1 MTTQEIS
8 QYLNALARQN
18 NYRVEKVLKT
28 SAHETTEVV
37 YLQETN
43 GAESGPFV
51 RKTIARDSGFGNTY
65 ERIYAEQQHNTFAHI
80 PRIIECVNCDEH
92 VVVTMEYI
100 HGETLQD
107 YIYRVDPSPELA
119 GALFPDICDAVRELH
134 EAFDPAIIHRDLKPS
149 NVMIAN
155 GAAWLIDFGI
165 ARDYNDAANTD
176 TTHFGTRAYAPPEQF
191 GYGQSTV
198 RSDIYAL
205 GMVLYF
211 CLTEQTPTQTCI
223 EEGFVDARI
232 PDGLRGILQRAT
244 AFDPKERFASVHEM
258 KEAFLSA
265 THSAAATPAACNAS
279 EQNQPNSVPA
289 TVSAAPPISAI
300 PTAPTMPIAPP
311 MPTAPTTPPYHT
323 KTNSRPPGTRD
334 VRFYAGIVWNLLLGL
349 FCIAGIVSFSRQAA
363 EQAGETALGTYSLA
377 TLMLLCVAFL
387 ISDKQLLREKFPHSI
402 GTLRNWHIIVASIAL
417 IFVVALVFVLVA
429 IITGR

>member
-8 QYLNALARQN
+8 QYLNALERQN
-18 NYRVEKVLKT
+18 HYRVEKVLKT

-37 YLQETN
+37 YLQESN
-43 GAESGPFV
+43 GAETGPFI

-65 ERIYAEQQHNTFAHI
+65 ERIYTEQQRNTFAHI
-80 PRIIECVNCDEH
+80 PHIIECVNCDES

-165 ARDYNDAANTD
+165 ARDYSEEASTD

-211 CLTEQTPTQTCI
+211 CLTEQTPTQICI
-223 EEGFVDARI
+223 EEGFADARI
-232 PDGLRGILQRAT
+232 PQSMRNILQRAT
-244 AFDPKERFASVHEM
+244 AFDPKERFASVREM

-265 THSAAATPAACNAS
+265 THAPAATPATFNAP
-279 EQNQPNSVPA
+279 EQSTPNYAPDPVPA
-289 TVSAAPPISAI
+289 ASSIPAI
-300 PTAPTMPIAPP
+300 PTAPP
-311 MPTAPTTPPYHT
+311 MPTVPTAPAAPPYQT
-323 KTNSRPPGTRD
+323 KANSRPPGTRD
-334 VRFYAGIVWNLLLGL
+334 ARFYVGIVWNLLLGL
-349 FCIAGIVSFSRQAA
+349 FCIAGIVSFARQAV
-363 EQAGETALGTYSLA
+363 EKAGETTLGTYSLA
-377 TLMLLCVAFL
+377 TLMLLCLAFL
-387 ISDKQLLREKFPHSI
+387 VSDKQLLREKFPHSI
-402 GTLRNWHIIVASIAL
+402 GTLKNWHFVIASIAL
-417 IFVVALVFVLVA
+417 VLVVALVFVLVA
-429 IITGR
+429 IIAGR